1 MCSSRILVVPS
12 AGKFQTAI
20 FKFDVLL
27 STLCGTKINL
37 KWTNLPFLHLPIM
50 TYPPINIKFF
60 FTPPPSSTPLF
71 NILKTPYTPT
81 PFVNGEEG
89 GCSNYEGTYS

>member
-60 FTPPPSSTPLF
+60 FTPPPLLHPIIQYFEDSLHPHPICKWGGGGLF
-71 NILKTPYTPT
+71 KL
-81 PFVNGEEG
+81 
-89 GCSNYEGTYS
+89 